1 MMSLKET
8 ITEHMKDAMRNKEI
22 MRLGTIRMLISEIKK
37 KEIDSRQILGD
48 SDVVAVIE
56 KMIKQRKDSVAQ
68 YEKANRQDLA
78 DRERAEIEVLAAYMP
93 KPLSELEI
101 DALIAD
107 AIKETDAAGA
117 AGMGKVMGILKA
129 KLAGR
134 ADFSQVSAKVKSLLS
149 A

>member
-37 KEIDSRQILGD
+37 KEIDSRQVLGD

-101 DALIAD
+101 DALIED

>member
-68 YEKANRQDLA
+68 YEKASRQDLA

-93 KPLSELEI
+93 KPLSEAEI

-107 AIKETDAAGA
+107 AIKETDVVGA

>member
-1 MMSLKET
+1 MSLKET

-68 YEKANRQDLA
+68 YEKASRQDLA

-93 KPLSELEI
+93 KPLSEAEI

-107 AIKETDAAGA
+107 AIKETDVVGA